1 MGEEAFEK
9 KEKPKRKLTQKQ
21 LDALARGRAR
31 KNEKLKLKKEQAKE
45 EKKAV
50 EMRKEQRAVARN
62 LRKEQEIL
70 EQIKIKEREA
80 YKLKLKEDRKKKW
93 EDSRCVAL
101 SKCTTEA
108 QYNEV
113 SKYLDKVE
121 EDDFNDDE
129 GIPKK
134 FETIFKLK

>member
-31 KNEKLKLKKEQAKE
+31 KNEKLKIKKEQAKE

-50 EMRKEQRAVARN
+50 EMRKEQRAIARN

-70 EQIKIKEREA
+70 EKIKIKEREA
-80 YKLKLKEDRKKKW
+80 FKLKLKEDRKKKW
-93 EDSRCVAL
+93 EEARCVAL
-101 SKCTTEA
+101 SKCSSEA

-113 SKYLDKVE
+113 VKYLDKVE

-129 GIPKK
+129 SISKK